1 MRALEVLL
9 AFVIVAA
16 LLFLVSAWVRRG
28 DSTPVPRWQADTEL
42 SEGHTIVVIRRLSGE
57 TELSRQVV
65 ASIPDKSPD
74 WDARY
79 HEAMAEARSRAA
91 ALESE
96 SG

>member
-1 MRALEVLL
+1 MRALDLLL
-9 AFVIVAA
+9 AVTLLAVV
-16 LLFLVSAWVRRG
+16 LFLVYAWVRRG

-42 SEGHTIVVIRRLSGE
+42 SAGHTIVVIRRLSGE

-65 ASIPDKSPD
+65 ASIPDKAPD
-74 WDARY
+74 WDTRY

-96 SG
+96 SR